1 MGVDKVIL
9 RAFLST
15 LAAIA
20 ILLLFM
26 FAALTLVYP
35 QTMMELTYS
44 MGMESS
50 SIHFAEQSYKRSND
64 VYYIAYATEVAI
76 GEENYGKI
84 VSCAGKLME
93 DKGFDAYCAKRDVE
107 INEGKTEEEKVQTSY
122 KQYIYGQ
129 YCVAMYKKGDVQ
141 KAIDRAFE
149 LNGKEFPYNNAVVA
163 LAVTAK
169 AASDTDTLNMI
180 MGKMNTL
187 LGELDDTAY
196 LETVLTL
203 LEK

>member
-15 LAAIA
+15 LAAFA

-76 GEENYGKI
+76 GEENYG
-84 VSCAGKLME
+84 
-93 DKGFDAYCAKRDVE
+93 
-107 INEGKTEEEKVQTSY
+107 
-122 KQYIYGQ
+122 
-129 YCVAMYKKGDVQ
+129 
-141 KAIDRAFE
+141 
-149 LNGKEFPYNNAVVA
+149 
-163 LAVTAK
+163 
-169 AASDTDTLNMI
+169 
-180 MGKMNTL
+180 
-187 LGELDDTAY
+187 
-196 LETVLTL
+196 
-203 LEK
+203 

>member
-20 ILLLFM
+20 VLLVFM
-26 FAALTLVYP
+26 FSALTIIYP
-35 QTMMELTYS
+35 QTMMELTYN

-50 SIHFAEQSYKRSND
+50 SIHFAERSYKRSD
-64 VYYIAYATEVAI
+64 EVYYIAYATEVAI
-76 GEENYGKI
+76 GDGNNSKI
-84 VSCAGKLME
+84 ISCAEKLITDE
-93 DKGFDAYCAKRDVE
+93 DFDTYCERRDKE

-129 YCVAMYKKGDVQ
+129 YCVATYNKGDKQ
-141 KAIDRAFE
+141 KAVERAFE
-149 LNGKEFPYNNAVVA
+149 LIGKEFPYNNAVVA

-169 AASDTDTLNMI
+169 GESDTETLDMI
-180 MGKMNTL
+180 KGKMNIL
-187 LGELDDTAY
+187 QGELDDTTY
-196 LETVLTL
+196 LEKVLTL
-203 LEK
+203 LNK

>member
-20 ILLLFM
+20 VLLVFM
-26 FAALTLVYP
+26 FSMLALAYP
-35 QTMMELTYS
+35 QTMMELTYNV
-44 MGMESS
+44 GMEAS
-50 SIHFAEQSYKRSND
+50 SIHFAEQSYKRSD
-64 VYYIAYATEVAI
+64 EVYYIAYATEVAI
-76 GEENYGKI
+76 GEGNNDKI
-84 VSCAGKLME
+84 ISCGGKLIA
-93 DKGFDAYCAKRDVE
+93 DVGFDAYCAKRDAE
-107 INEGKTEEEKVQTSY
+107 INEGKAEAERIQTSY

-129 YCVAMYKKGDVQ
+129 YCVAMYRKGDVQ
-141 KAIDRAFE
+141 RAVARAFE
-149 LNGKEFPYNNAVVA
+149 LVGKEFPYNNAVVA

-169 AASDTDTLNMI
+169 AGSDTATLDMI
-180 MGKMNTL
+180 KGKMNTL
-187 LGELDDTAY
+187 QGELDDTAY